1 MRISDWSSDVCS
13 SDLPTAQAKRRK
25 RLDATLWDG
34 KPESYLQAAE
44 MAMAGDPNAMALLA
58 EVEGIKQQ
66 HRMLDRIGETL
77 VILFD
82 YFTSEPDPNFKLQM
96 KAAVRRAKVCGV
108 AFITLDFQ
116 RLMAIGRA
124 SCRGRVCQYV

>member
-82 YFTSEPDPNFKLQM
+82 YFPK
-96 KAAVRRAKVCGV
+96 
-108 AFITLDFQ
+108 
-116 RLMAIGRA
+116 IGRA
-124 SCRGRVCQYV
+124 SCRERVCQYV